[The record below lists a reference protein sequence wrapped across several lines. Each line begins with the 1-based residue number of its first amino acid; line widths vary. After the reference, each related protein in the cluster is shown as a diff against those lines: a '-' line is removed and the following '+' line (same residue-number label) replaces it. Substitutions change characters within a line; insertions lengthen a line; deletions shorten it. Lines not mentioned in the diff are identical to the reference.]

1 MIDICGNNQSATIA
15 TDFDT
20 LRSRLQGTPCWG
32 ADVLRLAG
40 EHGWRVAT
48 AGRYSKGPF
57 GARVIDVGPD
67 CMIAWGISGK
77 KSFLAY
83 RIERE
88 DANQVLV
95 TPLAYL
101 EGTYKATL
109 AVSLALLFIVP
120 VLLAPLLWWVYQ
132 AQTLRASRV
141 YLPTF
146 GRYLEQ

>member
-1 MIDICGNNQSATIA
+1 MININGNNQSATIA
-15 TDFDT
+15 TDFDA

-57 GARVIDVGPD
+57 GARVIDDGPD

-77 KSFLAY
+77 KSFLAN
-83 RIERE
+83 RIERK

-120 VLLAPLLWWVYQ
+120 VLLAPLLWWIYQ
-132 AQTLRASRV
+132 VQTLRASRV